1 MRFIF
6 ISNYI
11 NHHQIPFCDA
21 MYRILGSDFAF
32 MQTRPME
39 AERVAMGWH
48 EDVKCPYLLKYYEE
62 PERCR
67 ELIAG
72 CAVVM
77 FGGVEDESY
86 IRDRL
91 RLGKPVIRCSERL
104 YREGQWKAVSPRG
117 LRKKYLDH
125 TRYRN
130 QEIYILCAGAYVP
143 SDFHIV
149 RAYPGKMLR
158 WGYFPETRHYDMEE
172 LFGRK
177 KAGSILWA
185 ARFLELKHPELPIEL
200 AKWLKEQGY
209 TFHLSM
215 IGGGE
220 QQEKVEKLIA
230 EYQVEDCV
238 TLPGYCTPEEVRGA
252 MEEADIYLAT
262 SDRLEGWGAVV
273 NEAMNSG
280 CAVVADHMMGAVP
293 FLLKQNVNG
302 MIYKDGQKQML
313 FEQVK
318 KLLDDRGLCRR
329 LGEAAYETI
338 VNEWNAE
345 EAADRLVNFCVQH
358 GFLPGECMER
368 KLAGQTSEIT
378 AGAGHGMLGRGKP
391 ENRRLES
398 GMPQQGPCSP
408 APVISERKMFSYLMN
423 GGNDGN
429 PKA

>member
-21 MYRILGSDFAF
+21 MYQTLGSDFAF
-32 MQTRPME
+32 LQTQPME

-48 EDVKCPYLLKYYEE
+48 EDVNCPYLLKYYEE

-67 ELIAG
+67 KLIDE
-72 CAVVM
+72 CNVVM

-86 IRDRL
+86 IADRL
-91 RLGKPVIRCSERL
+91 KQGKPLIRCSERL

-125 TRYRN
+125 TRYRK
-130 QEIYILCAGAYVP
+130 QDIYLLCAGAYVP

-158 WGYFPETRHYDMEE
+158 WGYFPETKHYDLEQ
-172 LFGRK
+172 LFAGKR
-177 KAGSILWA
+177 AGSILWA
-185 ARFLELKHPELPIEL
+185 ARFLALKHPELPVEL
-200 AKWLKEQGY
+200 AKWLKDQGY
-209 TFHLSM
+209 DFQINM

-220 QQEKVEKLIA
+220 QQGTVEKLIA
-230 EYQVEDCV
+230 EYHVEDCI
-238 TLPGYCTPEEVRGA
+238 TLLGYRTPEEVRAA

-293 FLLKQNVNG
+293 FLLKHNVNG
-302 MIYKDGQKQML
+302 MVYRDGQKQML
-313 FEQVK
+313 FDQVK
-318 KLLDDRGLCRR
+318 RLLEDRGLCRK

-345 EAADRLVNFCVQH
+345 EAAFRLVSFCVQH
-358 GFLPGECMER
+358 GFLPKECEGR
-368 KLAGQTSEIT
+368 EI
-378 AGAGHGMLGRGKP
+378 
-391 ENRRLES
+391 
-398 GMPQQGPCSP
+398 PQQGPCSP
-408 APVISERKMFSYLMN
+408 APVISEGKMFSYLMN
-423 GGNDGN
+423 GGSHGN
-429 PKA
+429 PNA